1 MIKKLLLLLFL
12 VSTTIK
18 SQTFVKGTMS
28 PVIEGLEY
36 VILYQLKGAK
46 QLYVANVD
54 INNGEF
60 KVDFPENSPK
70 GMYRLV
76 YDMNN
81 GGFVDVL
88 YSNEPIELK
97 FNPSF
102 PSGTLQILTSEE
114 NKLYANYKLQ
124 TDNLKHK
131 LDSLQLSYF
140 RLTDD
145 VALKFTSE
153 YYKKTRQ
160 NYIET
165 QNKFSENS
173 KNMSANNFIKAS
185 KKYYAPEVFSSPQLY
200 LNSEKSHYFDAI
212 NFEDEVLQNSIFYTE
227 KIVDY
232 VFYLNQSDDVE
243 VQNKLYIN
251 AINEVTEK
259 IGDNLALKSEIL
271 TTLMYNFTQLE
282 NTLLIDYVIENLYNK
297 LPLEYQNKNDV
308 EQILDKVKLAVGR
321 MAPDFFWEENGIKN
335 SLYKSDKA
343 TTYMVI
349 FWSTTCSH
357 CLVEVPQLYEFI
369 KDNSEVQVIAIA
381 LENDE
386 LGFNHYSE
394 KFEKWTNV
402 LGLKK
407 WQNPIA
413 RSYDISSTPS
423 YFILDANKKIIS
435 KPYALEDVK
444 NYFKK
449 D

>member
-1 MIKKLLLLLFL
+1 MKKLLFLLFL
-12 VSTTIK
+12 ISATIQ
-18 SQTFVKGTMS
+18 SQNFVKGTMS
-28 PVIEGLEY
+28 PAIEDLEY

-81 GGFVDVL
+81 GGYVDVL

-97 FNPSF
+97 FDPSF
-102 PSGTLQILTSEE
+102 PSGTLQFSTSEE
-114 NKLYANYKLQ
+114 NILYANYKSQ

-140 RLTDD
+140 RLKDD
-145 VALKFTSE
+145 TALKFTSN

-165 QNKFSENS
+165 QEAFIEKS
-173 KNMSANNFIKAS
+173 KNTLANNFIKSS

-200 LNSEKSHYFDAI
+200 LNSEKLHYFDAV
-212 NFEDEVLQNSIFYTE
+212 NFEDTVLLNSIFYTE

-232 VFYLNQSDDVE
+232 VFYLNRSDEVE

-251 AINEVTEK
+251 AINEVVEK
-259 IGDNLALKSEIL
+259 IGDNFSLKSEIL

-282 NTLLIDYVIENLYNK
+282 NTLLIDYIIENLYNK
-297 LPLEYQNKNDV
+297 LPLDYQNKSDI
-308 EQILDKVKLAVGR
+308 EQIKEKAKLAVGR
-321 MAPDFFWEENGIKN
+321 TAPDFSWEENGTKK
-335 SLYKSDKA
+335 SLYKTDKV
-343 TTYMVI
+343 TTYMLI

-357 CLVEVPQLYEFI
+357 CLVEVPEIYEFI
-369 KDNSEVQVIAIA
+369 KDNPEVEVIAIA

-386 LGFNHYSE
+386 FGFNHYTE
-394 KFEKWTNV
+394 KFEKWTNI
-402 LGLKK
+402 LGLDK
-407 WQNPIA
+407 WQNTIA
-413 RSYDISSTPS
+413 RDYQISSTPS
-423 YFILDANKKIIS
+423 YFVLDANKKIIS

-444 NYFKK
+444 NYFKAE
-449 D
+449 